1 MRKLSVAST
10 LAIYDGLNTNVLNR
24 FDIIHR
30 SVCGCRKMASG
41 VSRPSMHID
50 ITQVMQ
56 LRKLGMSTCIT
67 QISDIVGV
75 SRSTL
80 ATADASV
87 RAVL

>member
-1 MRKLSVAST
+1 
-10 LAIYDGLNTNVLNR
+10 
-24 FDIIHR
+24 
-30 SVCGCRKMASG
+30 MASG
-41 VSRPSMHID
+41 VSRPLMHID

-56 LRKLGMSTCIT
+56 LRKLGMSIT